1 MPRSPSPLSTGPL
14 AIGIDIGTS
23 GARAVAMRPDFSI
36 AAQSAI
42 ALERFG
48 LNGRD
53 PAIWWEAVGAT
64 LAELLKCIDRAAV
77 RSIAVDGT
85 SGTLLPVDGAGR
97 PLAEPL
103 MYNDKVA
110 DDTLLTAIA
119 GVAPAT
125 SAALGA
131 TSGLA
136 KTLSFQHLPGVATV
150 LHQADW
156 IAGQFSGRF
165 DVSDENNALKTG
177 YDVEAR
183 RWPDW
188 IAATGMRVD
197 LLPRVVRPGD
207 VTGTLTAS
215 AAKMFGLPHDV
226 VVVAGTTDGCA
237 SFLATGASA
246 AGDGVTALGSSLT
259 IKILSDRPISAPQF
273 GIYSHRLGDTYL
285 AGGASNSGG
294 KVLAQHFPVAR
305 IVELSKK
312 IDPATETGLDYYPL
326 PAPGERFPIADPAL
340 PPRLEPRPADDADYL
355 KAMFEGI
362 AAIEA
367 LGYRRLAELG
377 APRLTSVRSVGGGAA
392 NPAWTAIRQ
401 RKLGV
406 ALVPA
411 LSEEAAAGTARL
423 ALMGASAAG
432 LL

>member
-1 MPRSPSPLSTGPL
+1 MLPLV
-14 AIGIDIGTS
+14 IGIDIGTS

-36 AAQSAI
+36 AGQSAVR
-42 ALERFG
+42 LGRPG
-48 LNGRD
+48 QNPRD
-53 PAIWWEAVGAT
+53 PSAWWQAVKAALT
-64 LAELLKCIDRAAV
+64 ELLSSIDRTAV
-77 RSIAVDGT
+77 RAIAVDGT
-85 SGTLLPVDGAGR
+85 SGTLLPVDDAGR

-103 MYNDKVA
+103 MYNDKV
-110 DDTLLTAIA
+110 DDAEILAAVA
-119 GVAPAT
+119 GEAPEA
-125 SAALGA
+125 SAAHGA

-136 KTLSFQHLPGVATV
+136 KALRFQHLPGIAAV

-156 IAGQFSGRF
+156 IAANFSGRF

-188 IAATGMRVD
+188 IAATGLRMG
-197 LLPRVVRPGD
+197 LLPDVVEPGD
-207 VTGTLTAS
+207 VTGTLTA
-215 AAKMFGLPHDV
+215 AAAQLFGLPHDV
-226 VVVAGTTDGCA
+226 AVVAGTTDGCA
-237 SFLATGASA
+237 SFLATGATS

-259 IKILSDRPISAPQF
+259 IKILSDRPISAPRF
-273 GIYSHRLGDTYL
+273 GIYSHRLGDAWL

-294 KVLAQHFPVAR
+294 KVLAQHFPLAR
-305 IVELSKK
+305 IIELSAA

-326 PAPGERFPIADPAL
+326 STAGERFPIADPAL
-340 PPRLEPRPADDADYL
+340 PPRLAPRPADDADYL
-355 KAMFEGI
+355 KAMLEGM

-377 APRLTSVRSVGGGAA
+377 APALTSVRSVGGGAA

-406 ALVPA
+406 DFLPA
-411 LSEEAAAGTARL
+411 LSDEAAAGTARL
-423 ALMGASAAG
+423 ALKGAGKAG

>member
-1 MPRSPSPLSTGPL
+1 MPRSSGPL

-36 AAQSAI
+36 AAHSAI

-48 LNGRD
+48 PNGRD

-119 GVAPAT
+119 GAAPAT

-136 KTLSFQHLPGVATV
+136 KALSFQHLPGVATV

-188 IAATGMRVD
+188 IAATGMRMEF
-197 LLPRVVRPGD
+197 LPRVVRPGG

-215 AAKMFGLPHDV
+215 AAKMFGLPRDV
-226 VVVAGTTDGCA
+226 AVVAGTTDGCA

-259 IKILSDRPISAPQF
+259 IKILCDRPISAPQF
-273 GIYSHRLGDTYL
+273 GIYSHRLGDIYL

-312 IDPATETGLDYYPL
+312 IDPATKTGLDYYPL

-340 PPRLEPRPADDADYL
+340 SPCLEPRPADDADYL

>member
-1 MPRSPSPLSTGPL
+1 MPRSSGPL

-36 AAQSAI
+36 AAHSAI

-48 LNGRD
+48 PNGRD

-110 DDTLLTAIA
+110 DDTILTAIA
-119 GVAPAT
+119 GAAPAT

-136 KTLSFQHLPGVATV
+136 KALSFQHLPGVATV

-188 IAATGMRVD
+188 IAATSVRMEF
-197 LLPRVVRPGD
+197 LPRVVRPGD
-207 VTGTLTAS
+207 VTDTLTAS
-215 AAKMFGLPHDV
+215 AAKMFGLPRDV

-259 IKILSDRPISAPQF
+259 IKILCDRPISAPQF

-294 KVLAQHFPVAR
+294 KVLVQHFPVAR

-312 IDPATETGLDYYPL
+312 IDPATKTGLDYYPL
-326 PAPGERFPIADPAL
+326 SAPGERFPIADPAL
-340 PPRLEPRPADDADYL
+340 SPRLEPRPADDADYL